1 MEDRGATLGPTI
13 DRRTPGLSAGSASLY
28 AVKVA
33 VIAFAGAAGALC
45 RYGLGVAIGVRSFPW
60 TTLGINLTGS
70 LLLGFIVAFSTER
83 GWSST
88 TTLPITIGFL
98 GAYTTFSTFS
108 YEAFKMIDNDRA
120 AAAMAYIVA
129 SVFGGVLLAAAGYA
143 AARRLA

>member
-1 MEDRGATLGPTI
+1 
-13 DRRTPGLSAGSASLY
+13 
-28 AVKVA
+28 VKVA

>member
-1 MEDRGATLGPTI
+1 L
-13 DRRTPGLSAGSASLY
+13 
-28 AVKVA
+28 
-33 VIAFAGAAGALC
+33 IAIAGAAGAVG
-45 RYGLGVAIGVRSFPW
+45 RYGLGVVIGVRSFPW

-70 LLLGFIVAFSTER
+70 LLIGFIVAFSTER

-108 YEAFKMIDNDRA
+108 YEAFEMIDNDRV

-129 SVFGGVLLAAAGYA
+129 SVLGGVLLAAAGYT

>member
-1 MEDRGATLGPTI
+1 M
-13 DRRTPGLSAGSASLY
+13 
-28 AVKVA
+28 
-33 VIAFAGAAGALC
+33 IAIAGAAGALC

-70 LLLGFIVAFSTER
+70 LLFGFIVAFSAER

-108 YEAFKMIDNDRA
+108 YEAFKMIDNDRV

-129 SVFGGVLLAAAGYA
+129 SVLGGVLLAAAGYT